1 MLREH
6 RDRETDQTEALK
18 AKDSQV
24 CNHYTKLFL
33 LAKSFISYFALP
45 ECIAEHIAHWVSML
59 LERIRKWWLLMDFI
73 YAVNINESSSYLLES
88 STDVII
94 IIDM

>member
-1 MLREH
+1 MRSRNESSSNEISQLEMMLREH

-24 CNHYTKLFL
+24 RYHYTKLFS

-45 ECIAEHIAHWVSML
+45 KCIAEHIAHLSFNTV
-59 LERIRKWWLLMDFI
+59 R
-73 YAVNINESSSYLLES
+73 
-88 STDVII
+88 TH
-94 IIDM
+94 